1 MTRSN
6 SAENKTSPVP
16 NATPVVIVTGAGSG
30 IGAATAERFAREGWE
45 LVLIGRR
52 PEALE
57 ATAKRIS
64 ATVTSSE
71 KSSLVPSDPKK
82 RPIIHTIPVDIS
94 NLESVSVLN
103 RWVKMSPDVSNRVQA
118 LIHNAGIFE
127 RAKTMSS
134 TDVAWHRIFETNLFA
149 VIRLTQIIYPF
160 LKANRGSI
168 VNVSSTLG
176 VRPTLDTAAYS
187 ASKSALNNWTQS
199 FAVEA
204 AQDGVRVN
212 AVCPGIVDTPIH
224 DFYSAI
230 DKVETLTKLGPI
242 QPLGRIGQPHEIAHM
257 IWTLA
262 GPGSEWTTGA
272 LIAVDG
278 GISLT

>member
-6 SAENKTSPVP
+6 STEDKSSPVV
-16 NATPVVIVTGAGSG
+16 NATPVVVITGAGSG

-57 ATAKRIS
+57 ATAKRITQLLLLEQP
-64 ATVTSSE
+64 AR
-71 KSSLVPSDPKK
+71 KPS
-82 RPIIHTIPVDIS
+82 IHTLPIDIS

-103 RWVKMSPDVSNRVQA
+103 RWTKMSTTVANRVQA
-118 LIHNAGIFE
+118 LVHCAGIFE
-127 RAKTMSS
+127 RATTASS
-134 TDVAWHRIFETNLFA
+134 TDVSWHRMFETNLFA
-149 VIRLTQIIYPF
+149 VIRVTQVLYPS
-160 LKANRGSI
+160 LKKNRGSI
-168 VNVSSTLG
+168 TNISSTLG
-176 VRPTLDTAAYS
+176 LRPTMDTAAYS
-187 ASKSALNNWTQS
+187 ASKAALNNWTQS
-199 FAVEA
+199 FALEA
-204 AQDGVRVN
+204 AKDGVRVN

-224 DFYSAI
+224 DFHAAA
-230 DKVETLTKLGPI
+230 DKASTLEKLGPI
-242 QPLGRIGQPHEIAHM
+242 QPLGRIGQPSEIAHM
-257 IWTLA
+257 VWTLA